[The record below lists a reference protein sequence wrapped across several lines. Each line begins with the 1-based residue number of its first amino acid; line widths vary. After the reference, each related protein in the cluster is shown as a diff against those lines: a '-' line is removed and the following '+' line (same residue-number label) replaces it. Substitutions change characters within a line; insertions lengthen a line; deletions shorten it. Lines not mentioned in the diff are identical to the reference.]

1 MIEKLSKL
9 YNTLSLIN
17 TRGNDTKLMGQCLQ
31 YLENMIAEEQNNQS
45 IQNGEETVVTE

>member
-17 TRGNDTKLMGQCLQ
+17 TKGNDTKLMGQCLQ

-45 IQNGEETVVTE
+45 IQNEAPEVATE